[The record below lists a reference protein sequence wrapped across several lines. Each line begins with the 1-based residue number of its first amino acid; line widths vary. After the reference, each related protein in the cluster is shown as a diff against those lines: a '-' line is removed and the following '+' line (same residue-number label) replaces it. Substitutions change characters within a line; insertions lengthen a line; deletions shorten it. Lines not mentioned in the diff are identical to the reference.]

1 MSRET
6 IFAIVFGILLGVG
19 VGFFVL
25 YQTNREDK
33 AKVIPVA
40 QETQKKQVAAKA
52 PVATGQ
58 TLLIVTAPE
67 NGMVFTKKDIT
78 IKGKAP
84 KNSLIVVQSPVY
96 RDVIKTDAEAYSLPF
111 TLAPGENI
119 INISAYSG
127 NSSPQ
132 ESTLQI
138 YYVQE

>member
-1 MSRET
+1 MNRET

-25 YQTNREDK
+25 FQTNREDK

-40 QETQKKQVAAKA
+40 QENQKKQVVKA

-58 TLLIVTAPE
+58 TILKINEPKEAV
-67 NGMVFTKKDIT
+67 VVTKKDTI

-84 KNSLIVVQSPVY
+84 KNSLIVVQSPAG
-96 RDVIKTDAEAYSLPF
+96 RDVVKVQAEDFSIPF
-111 TLAPGENI
+111 TLVPGENL
-119 INISAYSG
+119 INISAYAGS
-127 NSSPQ
+127 SSPQ
-132 ESTLQI
+132 EATLQI